1 MSNKPILFY
10 SSKENECVE
19 IWKNKL
25 DDFYKV
31 SVDSNT
37 KIPDFVRNVPCIFIK
52 GRPIIEGPSVKLFID
67 SYGSLSTGRIQ
78 STTNVPDFKKK
89 PDTDINN
96 NFDKAPDIQTSTN
109 NLNGIADF
117 NAIEMDS
124 SYSDKYSFITD
135 NPPPMDNCYQFLNS
149 MKDNNITGAVS
160 SSEKKQQTEFEKRL
174 EDLQRERNL

>member
-1 MSNKPILFY
+1 MNKNLYMTI
-10 SSKENECVE
+10 
-19 IWKNKL
+19 
-25 DDFYKV
+25 
-31 SVDSNT
+31 
-37 KIPDFVRNVPCIFIK
+37 FVIFIHYI
-52 GRPIIEGPSVKLFID
+52 PLFICRWD
-67 SYGSLSTGRIQ
+67 YCYQDHRVWGHGNGNDIRIRDIPNLPCWGQ
-78 STTNVPDFKKK
+78 CKKK